1 MSSGSLQSQR
11 YTLCMCPVVCMSST
25 GTFIIC
31 RAQVVYNDR
40 SKIEAMVKRG
50 LPMMKNFKEF
60 EFGFKIRDKTRPNDW
75 YFAENITIIPPE
87 DQLRGSVADQ
97 VSDWWKGITG
107 GNKQ

>member
-1 MSSGSLQSQR
+1 MRSTTTFMSCHKRHG
-11 YTLCMCPVVCMSST
+11 
-25 GTFIIC
+25 G
-31 RAQVVYNDR
+31 AQVVYNDR

-87 DQLRGSVADQ
+87 DQLRGTVADQ

-107 GNKQ
+107 GTKN